1 MLMDPFSGAPLQPS
15 RLTQTPGFA
24 LALRGGTAAAWASSP
39 TSQISFQ
46 IPDSAAR
53 PGHFPTVAVARHVL
67 SPSLSFRLCK
77 MGRKTSPRGVGVRT
91 QGANTPEVPRK
102 CFRSTRPGRAPRGSR
117 SDPSVRWSAFWKPRR
132 RSDARAFGRS
142 PPPHRWSREGTHGS
156 RSPGSRL
163 TAACGV
169 AGNRD
174 PRGPKA
180 PPDRPQKGSEDGGIL
195 LQTAGLPLVFKN
207 STDGNKQ

>member
-132 RSDARAFGRS
+132 RSDARAFGCS
-142 PPPHRWSREGTHGS
+142 PPQVVQRRDAWFSEPRE
-156 RSPGSRL
+156 
-163 TAACGV
+163 
-169 AGNRD
+169 
-174 PRGPKA
+174 
-180 PPDRPQKGSEDGGIL
+180 PPDGSLRGGWEQRPAGAKGATRPSPEG
-195 LQTAGLPLVFKN
+195 Q
-207 STDGNKQ
+207 